1 MSTAIV
7 TAGRLWDRFQQDRAR
22 DILPAPFRPDP
33 SRWDENGLHAAWL
46 GHSTVLLK
54 IEGVTILTDPVFS
67 DKVGLDLGVTTLGL
81 KRIVAPALTH
91 EETPRPDIVL
101 LSHAH
106 MDHFDLASLR
116 SLESNRTRVI
126 TAARTSDLLRVT
138 QYAAVSELAWNDEIR
153 IGDLTIRAFA
163 VKHWGA
169 RMRSD
174 TYRGF
179 NGYLIE
185 TPRYRVIF
193 GGDTALTDSFRG
205 LRKARG
211 IDLAIMPIGAYNP
224 WVRAHCTPEQAV
236 SMANDAGSDFIL
248 PVHHRTFQLGSEP
261 YDEPGERLMA
271 ALAREPGR
279 LAMKEIGQEFRLG
292 R

>member
-1 MSTAIV
+1 VSTAIL
-7 TAGRLWDRFQQDRAR
+7 TASRLWDRFQQDRAR

-33 SRWDENGLHAAWL
+33 SRQDHPGLYAAWL

-67 DKVGLDLGVTTLGL
+67 DKVGLDIGVTTLGL
-81 KRIVAPALTH
+81 KRIVAPALTRR
-91 EETPRPDIVL
+91 ETPRPDIVL

-106 MDHFDLASLR
+106 MDHLDLASLR

-126 TAARTSDLLRVT
+126 TAAKTGDLLRVP
-138 QYAAVSELAWNDEIR
+138 QYAAVSELAWNEEIR
-153 IGDLTIRAFA
+153 IGDVAIRAFE

-174 TYRGF
+174 TWRGY

-193 GGDTALTDSFRG
+193 GGDTALIDSFRS
-205 LRKARG
+205 LRNTRG
-211 IDLAIMPIGAYNP
+211 IDLAVMPIGAYNP

-236 SMANDAGSDFIL
+236 RMANDAGADFIL
-248 PVHHRTFQLGSEP
+248 PVHHSTFQLSSEP
-261 YDEPGERLMA
+261 YNEPIERLTA
-271 ALAREPGR
+271 ALDGEPRR
-279 LAMKEIGQEFRLG
+279 LAMTQIGQEFRFQK
-292 R
+292 